1 MMHVKR
7 EQPLLSIVI
16 PNYNYGRFLEDAIWS
31 VLRQC
36 DDKLRLPT
44 GEQIELIIVDGGST
58 DNSLEIIQSFSDRLD
73 GVRFGE
79 GEEVLKCESSQVIK
93 LEERI
98 LTTNLELQN
107 PQTRFFWCSEK
118 DRGQSDAFNK
128 GFEHAQGKYLTW
140 VNADDVLVPGAIHA
154 ILCQL
159 RRHPECE
166 WFTGNFYRFNDV
178 TGKVLEIGWGP
189 HIYPRWMQRKNS
201 PIVSFGPSTIFS
213 KDLWLRNGKV
223 DVDLHLMMDTDMWM
237 RFIVAGVKQRRINHF
252 VWGFRMHEES
262 KTAEFGDH
270 KLDADQQR
278 RFALE
283 NQLTVERTGYH
294 CSKFWRFA
302 VLILRLIDGSLL
314 RRYYYKKVL
323 RRV

>member
-1 MMHVKR
+1 
-7 EQPLLSIVI
+7 
-16 PNYNYGRFLEDAIWS
+16 
-31 VLRQC
+31 
-36 DDKLRLPT
+36 
-44 GEQIELIIVDGGST
+44 
-58 DNSLEIIQSFSDRLD
+58 
-73 GVRFGE
+73 
-79 GEEVLKCESSQVIK
+79 
-93 LEERI
+93 
-98 LTTNLELQN
+98 
-107 PQTRFFWCSEK
+107 
-118 DRGQSDAFNK
+118 
-128 GFEHAQGKYLTW
+128 
-140 VNADDVLVPGAIHA
+140 
-154 ILCQL
+154 
-159 RRHPECE
+159 
-166 WFTGNFYRFNDV
+166 
-178 TGKVLEIGWGP
+178 
-189 HIYPRWMQRKNS
+189 MQRKNS

-283 NQLTVERTGYH
+283 NQLSVERTGYH

>member
-1 MMHVKR
+1 M
-7 EQPLLSIVI
+7 QPLLSIVI
-16 PNYNYGRFLEDAIWS
+16 ANYNYGRFLEETIQS
-31 VLRQC
+31 VLCQVDETMC
-36 DDKLRLPT
+36 LPS
-44 GEQIELIIVDGGST
+44 GERIELIIVDGGSN
-58 DNSLEIIQSFSDRLD
+58 DNSVEIIKKYQNRLAW
-73 GVRFGE
+73 
-79 GEEVLKCESSQVIK
+79 
-93 LEERI
+93 
-98 LTTNLELQN
+98 
-107 PQTRFFWCSEK
+107 WCSEK

>member
-1 MMHVKR
+1 M
-7 EQPLLSIVI
+7 
-16 PNYNYGRFLEDAIWS
+16 
-31 VLRQC
+31 C
-36 DDKLRLPT
+36 LPS
-44 GEQIELIIVDGGST
+44 GERIELIIVDGGSN
-58 DNSLEIIQSFSDRLD
+58 DNSVEIIKKYQNRLAW
-73 GVRFGE
+73 
-79 GEEVLKCESSQVIK
+79 
-93 LEERI
+93 
-98 LTTNLELQN
+98 
-107 PQTRFFWCSEK
+107 WCSEK